1 MKLICRMIVITG
13 CAVLLAACGSKAPEC
28 GDQQVQDLAT
38 QIIKDKSRKQME
50 ALYPFEMP
58 DDIKNKLDNLKLSLA
73 AIRTTATNEETG
85 AQECAAELDNGTG
98 KVAITYKVELTNKKG
113 EFYVTVNGI

>member
-1 MKLICRMIVITG
+1 MKYKII
-13 CAVLLAACGSKAPEC
+13 LLAACTVAIASCGTKAPEC

-38 QIIKDKSRKQME
+38 QIIKDTSRKQME
-50 ALYPFEMP
+50 ALYPYGMP
-58 DDIKNKLDNLKLSLA
+58 DEIKNKLDNLKLSLA
-73 AIRTTATNEETG
+73 AIRTTATNKETG

>member
-1 MKLICRMIVITG
+1 MKNKLVLIAAAGLLVTG
-13 CAVLLAACGSKAPEC
+13 CGTKAPEC